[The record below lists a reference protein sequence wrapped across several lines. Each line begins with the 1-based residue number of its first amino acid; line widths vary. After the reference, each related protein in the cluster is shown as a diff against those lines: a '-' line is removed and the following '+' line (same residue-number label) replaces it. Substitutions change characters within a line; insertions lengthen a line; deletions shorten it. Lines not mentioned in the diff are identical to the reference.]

1 MGRKFEVRKISMAK
15 TATAKTKVYS
25 KYGKEIY
32 VVAKSGGI
40 DPTANLSLRR
50 LIEKA
55 KKDQVPAHV
64 IDKALDKA
72 EGGAGEDFTPAR
84 YEGFGPG
91 GCMVIVDCLTDN
103 VNRTITDVRNCF
115 TKTDSKLGA
124 QNSSAFMFDH
134 LAVFGF
140 AGDDDEVILEAL
152 MEADVDVSDVEVST
166 VETDEVNPAY
176 GEDQSSQVTVFVPHT
191 EFFKAKTALLDSFPD
206 LEFDIEEISWVPQ
219 DTRDIEEADMPMFE
233 KFMDMLNDCDD
244 VQNIYH
250 NVNA

>member
-32 VVAKSGGI
+32 VVAKSGGP
-40 DPTANLSLRR
+40 DPDANLSLRR
-50 LIEKA
+50 LIERA

-64 IDKALDKA
+64 IEKAIDKAV
-72 EGGAGEDFTPAR
+72 GGAGEDFTPAR

-134 LAVFGF
+134 FAIFGF
-140 AGDDDEVILEAL
+140 DGNDDEIILEAL
-152 MEADVDVSDVEVST
+152 MEADVDVTDVEV
-166 VETDEVNPAY
+166 
-176 GEDQSSQVTVFVPHT
+176 EDGKVTVFVPDT
-191 EFFKAKTALLDSFPD
+191 EFFKAKTSLLESFPNI
-206 LEFDIEEISWVPQ
+206 EFDVEEISWVPQ
-219 DTRDIEEADMPMFE
+219 DTKDISEEDMPMFE

-250 NVNA
+250 NANA

>member
-1 MGRKFEVRKISMAK
+1 MGRKFEVRKVAMAK

-32 VVAKSGGI
+32 VVAKNGGT
-40 DPTANLSLRR
+40 DPVANLSLKR

-64 IDKALDKA
+64 IDKAIDKA
-72 EGGAGEDFTPAR
+72 AGGGGEDFAPAR

-124 QNSSAFMFDH
+124 QNSAAFMFDH
-134 LAVFGF
+134 LAIFAF
-140 AGDDDEVILEAL
+140 AGDDDEVVLEAL
-152 MEADVDVSDVEVST
+152 MEADVDIHDVEV
-166 VETDEVNPAY
+166 
-176 GEDQSSQVTVFVPHT
+176 EDGQVTVMVPHT
-191 EFFKAKTALLDSFPD
+191 EFYKAKTALQEAFEGI
-206 LEFDIEEISWVPQ
+206 EFEVEEITWLPQ
-219 DTRDIEEADMPMFE
+219 ETKDISEEDMPMFD

-244 VQNIYH
+244 VQNVYH
-250 NVNA
+250 NANA

>member
-1 MGRKFEVRKISMAK
+1 MGRSFEVRKVAMAK
-15 TATAKTKVYS
+15 TAAAKTKVYS

-32 VVAKSGGI
+32 VCAKNGGT
-40 DPTANLSLRR
+40 DPDANLSLKR

-55 KKDQVPAHV
+55 KKDQVPGHV
-64 IDKALDKA
+64 IDKAIDKA
-72 EGGAGEDFTPAR
+72 AGGAGEDFSPAR

-124 QNSSAFMFDH
+124 QGSAAHMFDH
-134 LAVFGF
+134 LAVFSF
-140 AGDDDEVILEAL
+140 AGDDDEVVLEAL
-152 MEADVDVSDVEVST
+152 MEDDVDIHDVEVEEG
-166 VETDEVNPAY
+166 V
-176 GEDQSSQVTVFVPHT
+176 VTVFVPHT
-191 EFFKAKTALLDSFPD
+191 EFFKAKTSLTDAFDNVS
-206 LEFDIEEISWVPQ
+206 FDIEEITFVPQ
-219 DTRDIEEADMPMFE
+219 TDTQITEDDLPMFE

-250 NVNA
+250 NAILP